1 MLIRTQ
7 RLIIRDLETD
17 DKIPFAKMAEDG
29 SLNDCGFDKNC
40 SFWMTEWIE
49 EAKKL
54 AVRDDPDRDYLAY
67 TITLKYENL
76 VVGSIGCSYYDDFQE
91 TGITYFIGAKYRN
104 NGYAAEAVQAYTKYF
119 LRHYNVKGMIA
130 TVRNENVVWI
140 NIYRKRSLII
150 KYRRNKVMFCC

>member
-1 MLIRTQ
+1 
-7 RLIIRDLETD
+7 
-17 DKIPFAKMAEDG
+17 
-29 SLNDCGFDKNC
+29 
-40 SFWMTEWIE
+40 MTEWIE